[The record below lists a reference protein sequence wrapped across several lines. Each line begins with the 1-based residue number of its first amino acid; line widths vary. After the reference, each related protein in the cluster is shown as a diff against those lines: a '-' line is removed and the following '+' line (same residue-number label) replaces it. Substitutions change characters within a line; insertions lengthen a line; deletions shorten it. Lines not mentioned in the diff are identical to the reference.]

1 MDHLK
6 TFDGD
11 TIIINGELP
20 SEWKLI
26 SSQLFTNVSSNFREH
41 ISNNKFVPRILLA
54 TSGCIGAGLD
64 SSEVVLVMRDGFPTS
79 MIDFVQEMGRCGR
92 SRATNN
98 EVNRSIHNCF
108 HLIVSLQSLTYLI
121 ERIFAPNTL
130 SITDLEMR
138 EKVIS
143 VSESNHLQLQNLI
156 DVVGFMFNSSKCWH
170 TRLEELC
177 AEENIPSINHE
188 HRANQLCGNRC
199 PWCSNNLSLFIK
211 PINKQGVIQFLVY
224 IYIENNYNNITPM
237 MLCHHLKI
245 FPKVGISLY
254 GRRVDTPPAIVFLNS
269 TILQLIGSKILKT
282 EIHYN
287 EETKELNT
295 ILRLN
300 YIFDDEMQ
308 YGQLAYTIE
317 SYWVGFKF
325 IR

>member
-1 MDHLK
+1 MSLTIYKIKVIKEQLNRYLK
-6 TFDGD
+6 DETNTKAIIYSNISTQVVSMREKIDNWLDEPESFDGD

-26 SSQLFTNVSSNFREH
+26 SSQLFTNESSNFREH

-130 SITDLEMR
+130 SKNNLEMR

-143 VSESNHLQLQNLI
+143 VSESNNLQLQNLI
-156 DVVGFMFNSSKCWH
+156 DVVGFIFNSYKCWH
-170 TRLEELC
+170 
-177 AEENIPSINHE
+177 
-188 HRANQLCGNRC
+188 
-199 PWCSNNLSLFIK
+199 
-211 PINKQGVIQFLVY
+211 
-224 IYIENNYNNITPM
+224 
-237 MLCHHLKI
+237 
-245 FPKVGISLY
+245 
-254 GRRVDTPPAIVFLNS
+254 
-269 TILQLIGSKILKT
+269 
-282 EIHYN
+282 
-287 EETKELNT
+287 NT
-295 ILRLN
+295 L
-300 YIFDDEMQ
+300 
-308 YGQLAYTIE
+308 
-317 SYWVGFKF
+317 
-325 IR
+325 